1 MDPIE
6 VPEGYRLVRIGV
18 RGRKPIL
25 DKIPLH
31 EMTPQ
36 QRKDYKYRLKT
47 REKRL
52 EYQREYYK
60 KNKEKISERQ
70 REYNSKMKDDPS

>member
-1 MDPIE
+1 MNTDEAPN
-6 VPEGYRLVRIGV
+6 GYRLVRIGV
-18 RGRKPIL
+18 KGRKPTL
-25 DKIPLH
+25 KDIPLE
-31 EMTPQ
+31 EMSVQ

-60 KNKEKISERQ
+60 KKKALKLVEQEQ
-70 REYNSKMKDDPS
+70 PE

>member
-1 MDPIE
+1 MSALEAPN
-6 VPEGYRLVRIGV
+6 GYRLVRIGV
-18 RGRKPIL
+18 KGRRPTLYKTPL
-25 DKIPLH
+25 D
-31 EMTPQ
+31 EMTPR

-60 KNKEKISERQ
+60 KKKEEKKR
-70 REYNSKMKDDPS
+70 Y

>member
-1 MDPIE
+1 MNALEAPN
-6 VPEGYRLVRIGV
+6 GYRLVRIGV
-18 RGRKPIL
+18 KGRRPTLYKTPL
-25 DKIPLH
+25 D
-31 EMTPQ
+31 EMTPR

-60 KNKEKISERQ
+60 KKKEEKKR
-70 REYNSKMKDDPS
+70 Y